1 VTELVIGRHDTM
13 GVNLSLSPAIA
24 STGALMALSQLSYSA
39 ASLNNESACRWNAL
53 QIARSHHAVAGIF
66 IRQGSLEILL

>member
-1 VTELVIGRHDTM
+1 M

-39 ASLNNESACRWNAL
+39 ASLNSESACRWNAL
-53 QIARSHHAVAGIF
+53 QTARCHHAVVDIF
-66 IRQGSLEILL
+66 IMQGSFELFM